1 MSKIKWFLKTLA
13 YGFAV
18 FIGISAVITA
28 LMQWP
33 RSPVPLIILILIA
46 VGYIAYRFYQ
56 GYSSGVE
63 T

>member
-1 MSKIKWFLKTLA
+1 MSRIKWFLKTLA

-18 FIGISAVITA
+18 FIGITVVFSAISGWRA
-28 LMQWP
+28 NPWPLMF
-33 RSPVPLIILILIA
+33 LIVIA
-46 VGYIAYRFYQ
+46 VAYLGYRFYQ

>member
-18 FIGISAVITA
+18 FIGIAIVFSAVA
-28 LMQWP
+28 GWRSDPWP
-33 RSPVPLIILILIA
+33 LLFLIVVA
-46 VGYIAYRFYQ
+46 VAFIGYRFYE